1 MVLFSAGIDVVAM
14 LMFSHEPSYN
24 LHYDYGHLIRSVTGD
39 FNSLEMYLNIEREHI
54 SSLKHNTPV
63 LSCHFKGQATE
74 EGHKTAAK
82 NDLLYFSN
90 QEPRLLIKLKDKSKL
105 GWWLWMLLL
114 TLLLL

>member
-1 MVLFSAGIDVVAM
+1 MANKEAKRTDGIDVVAI

-24 LHYDYGHLIRSVTGD
+24 LHCDYGHLIRLVTGE

-63 LSCHFKGQATE
+63 LSCPFKSQATE

-90 QEPRLLIKLKDKSKL
+90 RKPRLLVKLKEDSE
-105 GWWLWMLLL
+105 
-114 TLLLL
+114 